1 MYSSFESGEGRLLD
15 SAASAPVMY
24 RQKLD
29 LGCCG
34 SAVRLSWLF
43 YKSSEERANAVM
55 IIDCRK
61 LRHVIIRPYNQYC
74 AFLGVDSKVL
84 VATSMA
90 RVIALFIDQCF
101 V

>member
-1 MYSSFESGEGRLLD
+1 MYSSVESGEGRLLD

-24 RQKLD
+24 RQNLD
-29 LGCCG
+29 LGCCW
-34 SAVRLSWLF
+34 SAVRLSWLL
-43 YKSSEERANAVM
+43 YKSSKEPANAVM
-55 IIDCRK
+55 IIECRK

-74 AFLGVDSKVL
+74 TSLGVDPEVL